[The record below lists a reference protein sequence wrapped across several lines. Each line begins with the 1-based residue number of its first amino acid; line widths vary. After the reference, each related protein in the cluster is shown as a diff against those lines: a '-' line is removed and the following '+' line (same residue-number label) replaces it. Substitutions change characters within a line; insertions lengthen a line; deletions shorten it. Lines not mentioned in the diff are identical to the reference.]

1 MANNS
6 KPEKF
11 KKFITPK
18 KPRTDETLIMAFLA
32 ILAFVLIFIFITGH
46 THGQLDKIS
55 SDSKLFV
62 TNKLEKFAKV
72 CVCVATY
79 QLLTVNNRILMH

>member
-1 MANNS
+1 MAHNN

-18 KPRTDETLIMAFLA
+18 KPRTDETLIMTFLA
-32 ILAFVLIFIFITGH
+32 IMAFAIIFIFITGH
-46 THGQLDKIS
+46 THVQLDKIS

-62 TNKLEKFAKV
+62 TNKLEKFVKV
-72 CVCVATY
+72 CDFV
-79 QLLTVNNRILMH
+79 